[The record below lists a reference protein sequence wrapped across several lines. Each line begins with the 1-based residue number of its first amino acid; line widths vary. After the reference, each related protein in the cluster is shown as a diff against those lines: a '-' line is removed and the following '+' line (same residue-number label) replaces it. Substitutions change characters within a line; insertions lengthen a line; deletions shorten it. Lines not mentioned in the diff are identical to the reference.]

1 MRILSILTMSLTL
14 FAFPALAA
22 ECEPEFVD
30 KSQTIVV
37 SGIKIGLGEVS
48 RENFSIRV
56 RNDGTSPCSAS
67 VRFARLNGSAVSEN
81 LEYMLRS
88 GSTSLSILPSEGS
101 TGTSASDLF
110 IPNLPKSNSGRNVP
124 FILTV
129 PSEWGIK
136 SGFHSEQIQLN
147 LIDPSGAVKDTML
160 LTINVNIPPAVS
172 IRVVGA
178 TGSGEIA
185 RINLGDL
192 NSTEISRSDPF
203 GVRVW
208 STSPYLVTFRS
219 ENGGDLLHANG
230 RDRIPYQLRMGQ
242 QLVNLGG
249 SNQFTFSEHTSSLGE
264 IHAMQAQAGP
274 VTGVRAGHY
283 DDRVTVTVTA
293 V

>member
-1 MRILSILTMSLTL
+1 M
-14 FAFPALAA
+14 
-22 ECEPEFVD
+22 
-30 KSQTIVV
+30 
-37 SGIKIGLGEVS
+37 
-48 RENFSIRV
+48 
-56 RNDGTSPCSAS
+56 
-67 VRFARLNGSAVSEN
+67 RFARLNGSAVSEN

-274 VTGVRAGHY
+274 VTGVPDTMMTGLLLLSLPS
-283 DDRVTVTVTA
+283 DI
-293 V
+293 